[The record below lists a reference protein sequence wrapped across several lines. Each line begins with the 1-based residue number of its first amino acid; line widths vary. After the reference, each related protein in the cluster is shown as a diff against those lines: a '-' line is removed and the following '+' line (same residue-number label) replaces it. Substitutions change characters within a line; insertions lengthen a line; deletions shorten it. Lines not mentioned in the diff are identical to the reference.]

1 MKINGTSPENKYRIN
16 TSAAP
21 RHQLDEEK
29 TQQRK
34 TVYVGNALKPGE
46 SQDPMDERRTL
57 GQKMAMKVIQDAFKL
72 DSGIDDS
79 ISEMKQHREYLT
91 NQIREIDA
99 ILAENK
105 EALEEV
111 GSGNPELAKSLMDRS
126 SASAAERWKLDVE
139 IKAINGGIR
148 EIGKER
154 LKESPIADAKEA
166 AEDILDEM
174 NKTAMQAMTQE
185 AKDKLDEMLEEKKE
199 ASEQNDKKDTDDLS
213 NAVATKVD
221 EILNK
226 LSLIEEDIK
235 GIEVDEYK

>member
-1 MKINGTSPENKYRIN
+1 MKINGTSPENEYRIN

-21 RHQLDEEK
+21 RHQHDEEK

-34 TVYVGNALKPGE
+34 TVYVGNALNPGE
-46 SQDPMDERRTL
+46 SQGPMDEHRTL
-57 GQKMAMKVIQDAFKL
+57 GQKMAMKVVQDAFKL

-79 ISEMKQHREYLT
+79 ISEMKQHREDLT

-105 EALEEV
+105 EALKEV
-111 GSGNPELAKSLMDRS
+111 GADNPELAKSLMDRN
-126 SASAAERWKLDVE
+126 SASASERWKLESEVR
-139 IKAINGGIR
+139 AINGGIR

-154 LKESPIADAKEA
+154 LKESPMADAKEA

-174 NKTAMQAMTQE
+174 NKTAMQTMTQE
-185 AKDKLDEMLEEKKE
+185 AKDKLDEMLEEKEE
-199 ASEQNDKKDTDDLS
+199 ASEQDDKKDADDLS
-213 NAVATKVD
+213 NEVATKVD